1 MSTPTKFG
9 MGCVPRTS
17 TGLIPSSYRKR
28 MDQMCSP
35 KDWSVL
41 PPQPKPEMYPYRG
54 DYVNER
60 NRKQGARKIIKRPT
74 RRKAQRSVIVTSENA
89 NNPKW
94 DTYCQHIS
102 YTKLSA
108 EEQAAKT
115 KNKEKILAYMRSEAS
130 KRERKVA
137 LEKKLEAELES
148 DKPKRLE
155 PTPKPRKPPVPRLSH
170 LARTGKRTN
179 SEIKRSEQVHN
190 ENNTKTKETETVKVE
205 KQLKAR
211 YLDFI
216 STRIDKPLLS
226 QRMVENRNP
235 DGRRSSSVYNY
246 DEIAPESD
254 FDYSDSRFRTNIE
267 TIVKKT
273 ASMVIEQ
280 IKDDD
285 TNDTL
290 DSSVVVDT
298 VLRAYSRLASACEHS
313 KQLDSETESLTGFE
327 AQSKC
332 DMRQNTQKSY
342 VSDISSRLH
351 EIEDRIRCISGS
363 SLLREV
369 NRALQPKSECSYVG
383 IDVLPYSQA
392 FSSCSSHIS
401 EVTFQTP
408 NERGLNT
415 KDKVQQN
422 KIHIEDLDR
431 SSCANDSVTEAMPR
445 AQIQPTQMDL
455 NGYDNMYSYCKQT
468 INESSGCTD
477 AFSWSVSLTNECE
490 SVPEK
495 KAPQKHMSPQMI
507 LDELRPLTSYSQQI
521 ALPLQP
527 VEWDEEPLPRGYELQ
542 SQRDNDFADEI
553 FSLLE

>member
-1 MSTPTKFG
+1 
-9 MGCVPRTS
+9 
-17 TGLIPSSYRKR
+17 
-28 MDQMCSP
+28 
-35 KDWSVL
+35 
-41 PPQPKPEMYPYRG
+41 MYPYRG

-60 NRKQGARKIIKRPT
+60 NRKQGATKITKKPT
-74 RRKAQRSVIVTSENA
+74 KRKAQRSVIVTADNA
-89 NNPKW
+89 NSPKW

-108 EEQAAKT
+108 EEEDAKT

-179 SEIKRSEQVHN
+179 SEIKKSEHV
-190 ENNTKTKETETVKVE
+190 NNDTTTKTKETDRVKVE
-205 KQLKAR
+205 TQLKTR

-216 STRIDKPLLS
+216 STRVDKQLLS
-226 QRMVENRNP
+226 ERMVENRNL
-235 DGRRSSSVYNY
+235 DERRSSSVCNY
-246 DEIAPESD
+246 DEIASESD
-254 FDYSDSRFRTNIE
+254 FDYSESRFRTNIE

-285 TNDTL
+285 SNDTL
-290 DSSVVVDT
+290 NSSVVVDT
-298 VLRAYSRLASACEHS
+298 VLNASSRLASARDHP
-313 KQLDSETESLTGFE
+313 KQLDSDTDSLTGFE
-327 AQSKC
+327 TQSKC
-332 DMRQNTQKSY
+332 DTRQNTQKSY
-342 VSDISSRLH
+342 ISDISHRLH
-351 EIEDRIRCISGS
+351 ELEDRIKCISGS

-369 NRALQPKSECSYVG
+369 NRALRPKSECSYVG
-383 IDVLPYSQA
+383 IDIHPDSKA
-392 FSSCSSHIS
+392 FSSGSSHIS
-401 EVTFQTP
+401 EVTFQIP

-415 KDKVQQN
+415 KDNAQQN
-422 KIHIEDLDR
+422 KIHLKDIDG
-431 SSCANDSVTEAMPR
+431 SSCANDSVTEIVPR

-455 NGYDNMYSYCKQT
+455 NGYDNIYAHCKQT
-468 INESSGCTD
+468 INNSSCGTD

-490 SVPEK
+490 SVPER
-495 KAPQKHMSPQMI
+495 KAPQKRLSPQMVV
-507 LDELRPLTSYSQQI
+507 DEVRPLASYSKQI
-521 ALPLQP
+521 AFPLQP
-527 VEWDEEPLPRGYELQ
+527 IEWAEEPLPRGYELQ
-542 SQRDNDFADEI
+542 SQRDRDFADEI